1 MKYSRRNRF
10 VAAVVALFSLLFMQ
24 LAVAA
29 YACPNLAQVPQ
40 RPAMLNASGQPMV
53 DCPEIDKQSP
63 SLCQADTQKA
73 AQSIDKAD
81 PPSIQP
87 FTAIG
92 LVLHV
97 VMPEAPAESGS
108 GIAAVFLQARTT
120 APPISIRNCCFR
132 L

>member
-1 MKYSRRNRF
+1 MRNSRRTRF
-10 VAAVVALFSLLFMQ
+10 LTALVALFSLLFMQ

-29 YACPNLAQVPQ
+29 YACPNLAPVQQ
-40 RPAMLNASGQPMV
+40 RAAMLDASGQPML
-53 DCPEIDKQSP
+53 DCPNVDKQSP
-63 SLCQADTQKA
+63 NLCQAHTQKA

-92 LVLHV
+92 LIFHV
-97 VMPEAPAESGS
+97 VMPEAPAESGP
-108 GIAAVFLQARTT
+108 GIAAVSLQVRTT